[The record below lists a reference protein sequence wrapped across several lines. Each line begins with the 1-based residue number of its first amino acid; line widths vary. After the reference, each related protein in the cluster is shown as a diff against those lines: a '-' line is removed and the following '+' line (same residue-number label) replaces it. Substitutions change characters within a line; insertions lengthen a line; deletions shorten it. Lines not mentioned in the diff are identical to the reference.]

1 MRGAVV
7 AQPVWLR
14 AILAV
19 DCLASRHGAEDVE
32 CLSIA
37 TDWGRQEAVRAD
49 ERGRFWVPR
58 WRQFRLDKHRK
69 SHSIRTPRYAIRSI
83 L

>member
-37 TDWGRQEAVRAD
+37 TDGAGKKRYELTSAD
-49 ERGRFWVPR
+49 ASGYLAGGSF
-58 WRQFRLDKHRK
+58 
-69 SHSIRTPRYAIRSI
+69 A
-83 L
+83 